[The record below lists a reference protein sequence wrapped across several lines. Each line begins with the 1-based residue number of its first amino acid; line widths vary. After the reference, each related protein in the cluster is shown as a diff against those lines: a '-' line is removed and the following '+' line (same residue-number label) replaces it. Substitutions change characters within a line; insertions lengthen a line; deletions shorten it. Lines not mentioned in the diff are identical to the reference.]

1 MTQTSYPWIVVE
13 LTATYVDVPV
23 CTPSLRV
30 YLHAIAVTMYHRIS
44 DLDVSVPSKI
54 VPTADADA
62 ILPEAAHLDV
72 IDTNVV

>member
-1 MTQTSYPWIVVE
+1 
-13 LTATYVDVPV
+13 
-23 CTPSLRV
+23 
-30 YLHAIAVTMYHRIS
+30 MYHRIS